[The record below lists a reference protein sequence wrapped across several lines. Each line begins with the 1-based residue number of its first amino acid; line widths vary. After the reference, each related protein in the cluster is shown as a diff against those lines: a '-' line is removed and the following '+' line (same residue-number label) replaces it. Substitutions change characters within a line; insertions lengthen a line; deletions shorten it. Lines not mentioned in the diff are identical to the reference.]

1 MTQIDDDA
9 SEPREWSEE
18 LVRRFGLTAKEWR
31 GKRSAKWLSER
42 TAELGHHIPSTV
54 IARLDSGHRG
64 SVLSVAEVIVIAAAL
79 ETSPMALLYPNVPDG
94 PVELLPGETMPSID
108 AVQWVSGEKRIPRES
123 LSDSARGAY
132 RLENSREYVHFK
144 EMADRARRQSFAS
157 HEGEREIGRKA
168 LEDIESILVN
178 LVQTIRSSGWPVDYP
193 LKDDSNG

>member
-1 MTQIDDDA
+1 MAQSIDDA
-9 SEPREWSEE
+9 GEPREWSEE

-31 GKRSAKWLSER
+31 GKRSARWLSER

-94 PVELLPGETMPSID
+94 PVELLPTEAMPSID
-108 AVQWVSGEKRIPRES
+108 AVQWFSGEKRITRES
-123 LSDSARGAY
+123 LSDTARGAY

-144 EMADRARRQSFAS
+144 EMANRARRQSLSS

-168 LEDIESILVN
+168 LKDIESILSN
-178 LVQTIRSSGWPVDYP
+178 LVQSIKNSGWPVDYP
-193 LKDDSNG
+193 LEDDSDA